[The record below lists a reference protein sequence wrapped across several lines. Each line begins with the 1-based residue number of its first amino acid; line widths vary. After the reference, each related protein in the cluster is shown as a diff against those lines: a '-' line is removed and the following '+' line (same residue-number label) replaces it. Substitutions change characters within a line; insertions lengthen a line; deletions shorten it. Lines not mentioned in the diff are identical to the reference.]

1 LATELRVSRAIIV
14 LRTAALQNSDKQ
26 KYEQVEEELST
37 RPKERCSSR
46 ERRKFENVALKDSML
61 YALIGR
67 MAQLR

>member
-37 RPKERCSSR
+37 RPKGWCSSR